1 MDVLGKIK
9 SWVMQLTEIGLSLLA
24 LGIVLQLLF
33 GQNVAFITGDVTGN
47 IIGLVGNLGG
57 AGVVG
62 LVAIAI
68 ILHLLGKKS

>member
-9 SWVMQLTEIGLSLLA
+9 SWVMQLTEIGLALLA

-47 IIGLVGNLGG
+47 IMGLVADLGG
-57 AGVVG
+57 AGVIG

-68 ILHLLGKKS
+68 ILHLLGKRA

>member
-68 ILHLLGKKS
+68 ILHLLGKKA

>member
-9 SWVMQLTEIGLSLLA
+9 SWVMQLTEIGLSLLG

-33 GQNVAFITGDVTGN
+33 GQNVAFITGDVSGN
-47 IIGLVGNLGG
+47 IMSLVADLGG
-57 AGVVG
+57 AGVIG

-68 ILHLLGKKS
+68 ILYLLGKRS

>member
-1 MDVLGKIK
+1 MEILGKIK
-9 SWVMQLTEIGLSLLA
+9 SWVMQLTEIGLALLA

-33 GQNVAFITGDVTGN
+33 GKGVAFITGDVTGN
-47 IIGLVGNLGG
+47 IISLVGDLGG

-68 ILHLLGKKS
+68 ILHLLGKRS

>member
-1 MDVLGKIK
+1 MEILGKIK
-9 SWVMQLTEIGLSLLA
+9 SWVMQLTEIGLALLA

-33 GQNVAFITGDVTGN
+33 GSNVAFITGDVTGN
-47 IIGLVGNLGG
+47 IISLVGNLGG

-68 ILHLLGKKS
+68 ILHLLGKRS

>member
-9 SWVMQLTEIGLSLLA
+9 SWVMQLTEIGLALLA

-57 AGVVG
+57 GRVIG
-62 LVAIAI
+62 QVAIAI
-68 ILHLLGKKS
+68 ILHLLGKRS

>member
-9 SWVMQLTEIGLSLLA
+9 SWVMQLPEIGLALLA

-47 IIGLVGNLGG
+47 IMGLVADLGG
-57 AGVVG
+57 AGVIG

-68 ILHLLGKKS
+68 ILHLLGKRA

>member
-33 GQNVAFITGDVTGN
+33 GQNVAFITGDVSGN
-47 IIGLVGNLGG
+47 IMSLVADLGG
-57 AGVVG
+57 AGVIG

-68 ILHLLGKKS
+68 ILYLLGKRS

>member
-9 SWVMQLTEIGLSLLA
+9 SWVMQLTEIGLALLA

-47 IIGLVGNLGG
+47 IMGLVAELGG
-57 AGVVG
+57 AGVIG

-68 ILHLLGKKS
+68 ILHLLGKRA

>member
-1 MDVLGKIK
+1 
-9 SWVMQLTEIGLSLLA
+9 MQLTEIGLALLA

-47 IIGLVGNLGG
+47 IMGLVAELGG
-57 AGVVG
+57 AGVIG

-68 ILHLLGKKS
+68 ILHLLGKRA

>member
-9 SWVMQLTEIGLSLLA
+9 SWVMQLTEIGLALLA

-68 ILHLLGKKS
+68 ILHLLGKMS

>member
-1 MDVLGKIK
+1 MEVLGRLQKL
-9 SWVMQLTEIGLSLLA
+9 VMQLTEIGLALVA

-33 GQNVAFITGDVTGN
+33 GNNVSLITGNVTGN
-47 IIGLVGNLGG
+47 IIALIGQLGA

-68 ILHLLGKKS
+68 IVWLFSKRA

>member
-1 MDVLGKIK
+1 MEVLGKIK
-9 SWVMQLTEIGLSLLA
+9 SWVMQLTEIGLALLA

-33 GQNVAFITGDVTGN
+33 GNNVAFITGDVTGN
-47 IIGLVGNLGG
+47 IISLVGDLGG

-68 ILHLLGKKS
+68 ILHLLGKRS

>member
-47 IIGLVGNLGG
+47 IMSLVAGLGG

-68 ILHLLGKKS
+68 ILHLLGKRT